1 MVKYFRP
8 RRHGP
13 ARDDYL
19 LYMGRDKVENEELI
33 RHALPHDVWFHVDAL
48 SSAHVYLRLPEGAT
62 LDSIDEEVLEDAAQ
76 LVKANSIRGNKEN
89 NLQVVYTPAPN
100 LLKTG
105 DMAVGQ
111 VGFRDDRLVRKVR
124 VERRKNE
131 VINRLEKTEE
141 ERVVDLAEEKEAWL
155 REERG
160 KARAAA
166 AAARRA
172 EKAAAEAHR
181 AAKEARS
188 YNSIL
193 GDEAVAAAA
202 EQKEKYA
209 TAEDYEDDFMT

>member
-33 RHALPHDVWFHVDAL
+33 KYALPHDIWFHVDAL

-62 LDSIDEEVLEDAAQ
+62 LDTIDEEALEDAAQ

-89 NLQVVYTPAPN
+89 NLQIVYTPAPN

-131 VINRLEKTEE
+131 VVNRLEKTEE
-141 ERVVDLAEEKEAWL
+141 ERAVDLAEEKEAWL

-188 YNSIL
+188 YGAIL

-202 EQKEKYA
+202 ERRGKYA
-209 TAEDYEDDFMT
+209 TAEDYEDDFM